1 MSSAGG
7 RRGRP
12 PGKSGTELL
21 AVARAVFL
29 ERGFAGSTM
38 DEVAA
43 RAGISKTSLYREH
56 PSKAGLFAAVV
67 EQWASAGRDAMRPGL
82 EQLEAAEDVR
92 AGLIAWAR
100 GLRAGVL
107 APPVVE
113 MRRLVTAEAAR
124 HPEVGATY
132 LHQSWV
138 RNIGNLATTLR
149 KLDSRG
155 ALRIPDPDIAAEQLT
170 WLVVGAPL
178 NSRMLDATTATD
190 TATPADADAATDNDN
205 ETDND
210 NDYDYDADNT
220 ATANYTA
227 TDATNTATLDAS

>member
-67 EQWASAGRDAMRPGL
+67 DQWASAGRDAMRPAL
-82 EQLEAAEDVR
+82 AQLEAAENVR
-92 AGLIAWAR
+92 AGLIDWAR

-107 APPVVE
+107 AAPVVE

-138 RNIGNLATTLR
+138 RNIGNLATTLQ

-178 NSRMLDATTATD
+178 NSRMLDATASAND
-190 TATPADADAATDNDN
+190 TVEPAIDLFLAAYGRN
-205 ETDND
+205 
-210 NDYDYDADNT
+210 
-220 ATANYTA
+220 
-227 TDATNTATLDAS
+227 